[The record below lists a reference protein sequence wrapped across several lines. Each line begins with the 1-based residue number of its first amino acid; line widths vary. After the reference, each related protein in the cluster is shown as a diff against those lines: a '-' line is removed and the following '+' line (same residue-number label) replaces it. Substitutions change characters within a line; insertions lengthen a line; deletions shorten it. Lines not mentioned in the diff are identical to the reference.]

1 MSRLISLLMVF
12 CVGCGSMLPPAPT
25 LPSDD
30 PAFAPAELAEPAGLD
45 EDPPRSLALMP
56 GDIVSLTT
64 VSVET
69 TIYEGLRVDEMGN
82 LHVQLAGDVDVG
94 GVPFGVAEA
103 RIETALRTYDRHV
116 RVSLILEVPSGHR
129 ATVVGAVTTPGR
141 VEVLPGSRL
150 SDLLA
155 LAGGPMVV
163 FSEEED
169 EAVMLADIEGARLV
183 REGEAVPVSLM
194 RALLGDPRHNI
205 RVRAGD
211 HLFVPPLRG
220 NHIVVLGQV
229 NAARAVHF
237 RRGIRLSEALARA
250 GGVNERG
257 DRTDI
262 RVIRGSLREP
272 RVYRTSLRALYRGD
286 GTDVELIAGDIVFVT
301 EEWTASAGEVL
312 ARLSPLISLASA
324 TTLGVILAQ

>member
-1 MSRLISLLMVF
+1 MGRLMLLMMVVS
-12 CVGCGSMLPPAPT
+12 VGCGSSLPQAPA

-30 PAFAPAELAEPAGLD
+30 PAFDPPELAEPAGLD
-45 EDPPRSLALMP
+45 EDPPVSLTLMP
-56 GDIVSLTT
+56 GDVVSLTT
-64 VSVET
+64 VSAET
-69 TIYEGLRVDEMGN
+69 TVYDGLRVDEMGN
-82 LHVQLAGDVDVG
+82 LHVQLAGDVEVG
-94 GVPFGVAEA
+94 AVPLGVAEA
-103 RIETALRTYDRHV
+103 RIETALRSYDRHV
-116 RVSLILEVPSGHR
+116 RVSLVLDVPSGHR

-141 VEVLPGSRL
+141 VEVIPGSRL

-169 EAVMLADIEGARLV
+169 EAVMLADIDGARLV
-183 REGEAVPVSLM
+183 REGETVPVSLM
-194 RALLGDPRHNI
+194 RALLGDPRHNV

-220 NHIVVLGQV
+220 NHVIVLGEV

-272 RVYRTSLRALYRGD
+272 RVYRVSLRELYRGE

-301 EEWTASAGEVL
+301 EEWTASVGEVL